1 MFERLFGE
9 NSSHGEYFLGGGFI
23 YFLFLILT
31 PTWGDD
37 PIWPISF
44 KWAEI
49 TTFLLLCYASNR
61 YFFGSGQ
68 DGTGGWCS
76 LVHKSKCCEPVI
88 GCVGKLTWGRI
99 VVRSSFSNLFG
110 LILESWEF
118 KAHISRTD
126 MVQRAQAG
134 REILWKMGE
143 NQLQIC
149 LTWTE
154 IEPTSWNWED
164 QIEYLNI
171 RIFLGGFTYN
181 KWLARFLPSTVVVIK
196 AAMTIFC
203 PKHSWPKKWDVWT
216 KKVIYIMLFVK
227 IPKLADGL
235 WLWFKLLLYTFLIN
249 NYNPT
254 KTMVIFAFVKD
265 ISFTFLSCHD
275 ETFSCRLTSRQPLTW
290 ALCCSSPRR
299 RLRPLVGCRLEVL
312 KVLEVPCDAWLVHD
326 SMIFFLLSF
335 CIYKYRIW
343 SVQSLLY
350 MH

>member
-1 MFERLFGE
+1 MSSELSNCHQLFVPSAHRRQDGAGTGWVSGCQRFFFSADLERCLRDCLGRIPHME
-9 NSSHGEYFLGGGFI
+9 NTFRWWFHI
-23 YFLFLILT
+23 FLISYSHPYLGRWSNLT
-31 PTWGDD
+31 NIFQMGWNHHLPV
-37 PIWPISF
+37 
-44 KWAEI
+44 A
-49 TTFLLLCYASNR
+49 LLCIESI
-61 YFFGSGQ
+61 FFGSGQ

-171 RIFLGGFTYN
+171 RIFFGGFHIQQVVSQISSIN
-181 KWLARFLPSTVVVIK
+181 SCGHQGCNDHLLPQTFVAQKMRCLDQKGDLHHVV
-196 AAMTIFC
+196 C
-203 PKHSWPKKWDVWT
+203 
-216 KKVIYIMLFVK
+216 
-227 IPKLADGL
+227 
-235 WLWFKLLLYTFLIN
+235 
-249 NYNPT
+249 
-254 KTMVIFAFVKD
+254 
-265 ISFTFLSCHD
+265 
-275 ETFSCRLTSRQPLTW
+275 
-290 ALCCSSPRR
+290 
-299 RLRPLVGCRLEVL
+299 
-312 KVLEVPCDAWLVHD
+312 
-326 SMIFFLLSF
+326 
-335 CIYKYRIW
+335 
-343 SVQSLLY
+343 
-350 MH
+350 

>member
-134 REILWKMGE
+134 RGDLVKDGRKSAPNLFDVNRNRA
-143 NQLQIC
+143 NQLKLRRSDWI
-149 LTWTE
+149 
-154 IEPTSWNWED
+154 S
-164 QIEYLNI
+164 EYPH
-171 RIFLGGFTYN
+171 FFGGFHIQQVVSQISSIN
-181 KWLARFLPSTVVVIK
+181 SCGHQGCNDHLLPQTFVAQKMRCLDQKGDLHHVV
-196 AAMTIFC
+196 C
-203 PKHSWPKKWDVWT
+203 
-216 KKVIYIMLFVK
+216 
-227 IPKLADGL
+227 
-235 WLWFKLLLYTFLIN
+235 
-249 NYNPT
+249 
-254 KTMVIFAFVKD
+254 
-265 ISFTFLSCHD
+265 
-275 ETFSCRLTSRQPLTW
+275 
-290 ALCCSSPRR
+290 
-299 RLRPLVGCRLEVL
+299 
-312 KVLEVPCDAWLVHD
+312 
-326 SMIFFLLSF
+326 
-335 CIYKYRIW
+335 
-343 SVQSLLY
+343 
-350 MH
+350 

>member
-37 PIWPISF
+37 PIWLISF

-134 REILWKMGE
+134 VDLVKDGRKSAPNLFYVNRNRA
-143 NQLQIC
+143 NQLKLRRSDWISGVSR
-149 LTWTE
+149 T
-154 IEPTSWNWED
+154 TSGSPD
-164 QIEYLNI
+164 
-171 RIFLGGFTYN
+171 FLS
-181 KWLARFLPSTVVVIK
+181 STVVVIK

-203 PKHSWPKKWDVWT
+203 PKHSWPKNEIFWT
-216 KKVIYIMLFVK
+216 KRWSRSCCFVK
-227 IPKLADGL
+227 IPKLADE
-235 WLWFKLLLYTFLIN
+235 I
-249 NYNPT
+249 
-254 KTMVIFAFVKD
+254 MVQAFALRIFDKQPYQNHGDFCIRKKYVSPFCYAMIRDFFV
-265 ISFTFLSCHD
+265 SCHD
-275 ETFSCRLTSRQPLTW
+275 GTPWTHASHWRGHFV
-290 ALCCSSPRR
+290 AVHH
-299 RLRPLVGCRLEVL
+299 VGGWGL
-312 KVLEVPCDAWLVHD
+312 
-326 SMIFFLLSF
+326 
-335 CIYKYRIW
+335 
-343 SVQSLLY
+343 
-350 MH
+350 